1 MEQDGHDVIKNQE
14 LEGSSSMAHPLEL
27 SYNWRTPAFFASV
40 AAAICVGVLARARAT
55 GWLSALVV
63 VVALWALIVGLIYL
77 RTRAYLLVDGSRLT
91 VRRFREFHTVEA
103 ADLVAVAEFLT
114 PNGPCYRLTVRDPD
128 GRTTRVVAPVA
139 LLRGGHST
147 LFTWI
152 LGRAPQAQLDKGS
165 RRTADQLKTRGLI
178 P

>member
-1 MEQDGHDVIKNQE
+1 
-14 LEGSSSMAHPLEL
+14 MAHPLEL

-55 GWLSALVV
+55 GWLTALVV

-77 RTRAYLLVDGSRLT
+77 RARAYLLVNGSRLT
-91 VRRFREFHTVEA
+91 VRRFRKFHTIEA
-103 ADLVAVAEFLT
+103 ADVVSVTQFIT
-114 PNGPCYRLTVRDPD
+114 PHGPCYRLTVRGLD
-128 GRTTRVVAPVA
+128 GGTTRVVAPVA
-139 LLRGGHST
+139 LLRGGHSA

-165 RRTADQLKTRGLI
+165 SRTSEQLKTRGLI

>member
-1 MEQDGHDVIKNQE
+1 MP
-14 LEGSSSMAHPLEL
+14 HPLEL
-27 SYNWRTPAFFASV
+27 SYNWRTPATFASV
-40 AAAICVGVLARARAT
+40 AATICIGVLARSQAT
-55 GWLSALVV
+55 GWLPALVV

-91 VRRFREFHTVEA
+91 VRRFRKFHTIEA
-103 ADLVAVAEFLT
+103 TDLVAVAEFVT
-114 PNGPCYRLTVRDPD
+114 PNGPSYRLTVRGLD

-139 LLRGGHST
+139 LLRGGHPA

-152 LGRAPQAQLDKGS
+152 LRRAPQAQLDKRS
-165 RRTADQLKTRGLI
+165 RKTAELLQTRGLI